1 MQSSIFEIADRT
13 AGRACPRDRYHL
25 ARKEGLK
32 ADRYRL
38 ARYRPLIGALEV
50 VGAIGLIAGF
60 FYPRLIAPAAGGLSL
75 MMAAGVGVRLSI
87 GDSVVQMI
95 PAVFFLAVNSF
106 IFISANAMV

>member
-1 MQSSIFEIADRT
+1 MS
-13 AGRACPRDRYHL
+13 
-25 ARKEGLK
+25 K
-32 ADRYRL
+32 AMIVEFDRYRL

-60 FYPRLIAPAAGGLSL
+60 FYPRLIEPAAGGLTL